1 MRFLLL
7 FLIATVSIL
16 AQDFIPHL
24 DQLQQNVIDKM
35 RNNKI
40 KRMEAVSYQTMPI
53 FCLSEKFYY
62 AYSYDYDELGKITR
76 VDYFNI
82 EQDMGVETTYAY
94 HANGTIESI
103 VVIET
108 SGASQISLVI
118 TTTFWATITSG
129 MIEADN

>member
-1 MRFLLL
+1 MKTTLL
-7 FLIATVSIL
+7 FNRNFSVL

-40 KRMEAVSYQTMPI
+40 KRMEAVSYQTDANFKP
-53 FCLSEKFYY
+53 LSEKFYY

-94 HANGTIESI
+94 DANGTIESI

-108 SGASQISLVI
+108 SGLCKVRLFLPPLLFGQLLLMV
-118 TTTFWATITSG
+118 
-129 MIEADN
+129 